1 MRCKNDSDAALML
14 SDAEKAI
21 RRASYEWLHNGHD
34 FEKTA
39 KKLNEA
45 TGLLD
50 AVYLY
55 IVKESGVNAH
65 EAVAEC

>member
-1 MRCKNDSDAALML
+1 ML

-21 RRASYEWLHNGHD
+21 RRASYEWLHSGHD
-34 FEKTA
+34 FGTTS

-45 TGLLD
+45 MGLLD
-50 AVYLY
+50 AVYIY
-55 IVKESGVNAH
+55 IVKESGVNSH

>member
-21 RRASYEWLHNGHD
+21 RRASYEWLHSGHD
-34 FEKTA
+34 FGTTS
-39 KKLNEA
+39 KKINEA
-45 TGLLD
+45 MGLLD
-50 AVYLY
+50 AVYIY
-55 IVKESGVNAH
+55 IVKESGVNSH